1 MRARSTVV
9 TVGAAA
15 AAAAAVKTSIIVVS
29 PGITNVALR
38 FPTELLLGGD
48 QNDNVYIV
56 QDLRCG

>member
-1 MRARSTVV
+1 
-9 TVGAAA
+9 VGAAAA